1 MTLAKA
7 RGRPGRGWPF
17 PPCRLQ
23 MTEAALALSEQKAQD
38 LGELLATT
46 EQEQRSLAQR
56 QAKEHRLEQQVGG
69 CGVGRPGV
77 HGGRW
82 ALMPFCCVTPMKLQ
96 SGSLSSSETCLLP
109 MKRTYFCET
118 RYGGGIGGR
127 ASPWGAWGGALG
139 KQNEASSLL
148 ADIAG
153 G

>member
-7 RGRPGRGWPF
+7 RGRLGWGWPF

-46 EQEQRSLAQR
+46 EQEQRSLVQR

-77 HGGRW
+77 CGGRW
-82 ALMPFCCVTPMKLQ
+82 PPTPFCHVTPRKLQ
-96 SGSLSSSETCLLP
+96 NGSLSSSETCLLP
-109 MKRTYFCET
+109 MKRTYFCEI
-118 RYGGGIGGR
+118 RYGVGVGVGPAPGEPGVGLR
-127 ASPWGAWGGALG
+127 ESRT
-139 KQNEASSLL
+139 
-148 ADIAG
+148 
-153 G
+153 

>member
-7 RGRPGRGWPF
+7 RGWLGRCWPF
-17 PPCRLQ
+17 PPYRLL

-46 EQEQRSLAQR
+46 EQEQRSLVQR

-77 HGGRW
+77 RGGRW
-82 ALMPFCCVTPMKLQ
+82 PLTPFCRVTPRKLQ
-96 SGSLSSSETCLLP
+96 NGSLSSSETCLLP
-109 MKRTYFCET
+109 MKRTCFCET
-118 RYGGGIGGR
+118 RYGVGLGPAPG
-127 ASPWGAWGGALG
+127 ASG
-139 KQNEASSLL
+139 KQNEASSLR
-148 ADIAG
+148 ADFAG